1 MGVHVIFCF
10 VLLEIFLVS
19 TILCSNGKQLN
30 GYEFPVYSTEVC
42 PRNQTEWNARSSAI
56 NCTENNGYMCIPNRE
71 LTKLLE
77 FCYIHRFIWIQEN
90 ICLYL
95 VKRLSKVNSY
105 NCSGFRSGCPSKPFV
120 SSKLFEYP
128 NCTFIG
134 NGCFLADPSCTSK
147 TATAATTVYL
157 QSSSNI
163 VTANTKKTHPEETT
177 KNIYG
182 RVLFGILSAICIIL
196 FIFCMPIIFKKDVR
210 ICRRNI
216 EKENIDEN
224 ELRPFLQ
231 GQQKIEPIQRM
242 YIRYEEEKEDVHKNG
257 INKFVHESKVEKNIF
272 EQWQNENKF
281 FIQTKACKEVEKI
294 IKNQNLVIVGGH
306 SGSGKSAIIQHIAL
320 KYRGLGWIV
329 IPIYKVQEIIN
340 VFNKKIELS
349 NETLFV
355 FNDPIGK
362 DTFDDIK
369 FNEWE
374 KNEERLR
381 ACLKNVKLLITC
393 RKYILNDDRV
403 KGLLKE
409 KAYTVDIN
417 DEQLK
422 LDNQEKQ
429 DIWNSYSSNKKLSKE
444 ELTELVQIEAYFPL
458 LCKLYFTHDRHQR
471 EGMRFFKEPLAV
483 LEKEVRTF
491 RKSCKEKYCA
501 LVLLVLFDN
510 VLYVKGIK
518 RDNTTEEKFKH
529 ALSLCGMDLTT
540 PPSFI
545 SDSLESL
552 NGSFVKKIGEKFYF
566 LHDFVMEVTVYVFG
580 SDYPADIIQYADIGL
595 IRKRV
600 KLGRSKDQHNDLSI
614 YIVEDTN
621 IDYLGKRLFIEFFRE
636 RLLDVVLNPSLKNEK
651 VMNIFIN
658 QLKGSPEK
666 YKLLLEKKVLQI
678 EKQELYK
685 ATKHLFLSK
694 LAFVDIGNG
703 VSPLYAL
710 IVFSH
715 TQLSLHCL
723 KVLKQMEEDIHDI
736 ALFSAACCSGSL
748 ELFEMFLKDQVK
760 ILLTKQWGNLYPIH
774 VVSAYHNP
782 EILCELIKFDL
793 DVNLKTDKDGNTPLI
808 YAAGNDT
815 KDYFEDNFNNER
827 SYEERRDRTVYLL
840 LKLNADIDLCNKK
853 KCHTSLHC

>member
-1 MGVHVIFCF
+1 M
-10 VLLEIFLVS
+10 
-19 TILCSNGKQLN
+19 
-30 GYEFPVYSTEVC
+30 
-42 PRNQTEWNARSSAI
+42 
-56 NCTENNGYMCIPNRE
+56 
-71 LTKLLE
+71 
-77 FCYIHRFIWIQEN
+77 
-90 ICLYL
+90 
-95 VKRLSKVNSY
+95 
-105 NCSGFRSGCPSKPFV
+105 
-120 SSKLFEYP
+120 
-128 NCTFIG
+128 
-134 NGCFLADPSCTSK
+134 
-147 TATAATTVYL
+147 
-157 QSSSNI
+157 
-163 VTANTKKTHPEETT
+163 
-177 KNIYG
+177 
-182 RVLFGILSAICIIL
+182 
-196 FIFCMPIIFKKDVR
+196 
-210 ICRRNI
+210 
-216 EKENIDEN
+216 
-224 ELRPFLQ
+224 
-231 GQQKIEPIQRM
+231 
-242 YIRYEEEKEDVHKNG
+242 
-257 INKFVHESKVEKNIF
+257 EKNIF

-409 KAYTVDIN
+409 KAYNVDIN

-458 LCKLYFTHDRHQR
+458 LCKLYFTHDRHQK

-529 ALSLCGMDLTT
+529 ALWLCGMHLTT

-651 VMNIFIN
+651 VRNIFKN
-658 QLKGSPEK
+658 QLKGSPEM

-715 TQLSLHCL
+715 TKLSLHCL

-748 ELFEMFLKDQVK
+748 KLFEMFLKDQVK

-782 EILCELIKFDL
+782 EILCELIQFDL

-815 KDYFEDNFNNER
+815 KDYIEDNFNNER
-827 SYEERRDRTVYLL
+827 SCEERRDRTVHLL

-853 KCHTSLHC
+853 NVTPLYIASYEGHNSTVELLLSKGANINLCDKDGASPLYISCENGHVSSVEILLRNKADISLCKMNGASPLFAACKNRHNSIVKLLLDNGVDLNLCEKQGFSPL